1 MDHPVDVVVHVVGF
15 VVGDAVA
22 KRGMQ
27 NSANWFLWIVVV
39 ILVLAV
45 FFDGGATYKQMVK
58 ALGVDQRRSQ
68 SAAAFEVLRNLG
80 SALQAVLA
88 WVVIRTMRTLV
99 NWMLGIED
107 AAEVADDDSSTSM
120 LPYLF
125 LGMIITAM
133 FAIIEALGFGRSGKI
148 VPPFKGPNASSSSDS
163 GAASQACDSV
173 GVVDELK
180 VVGSTTTTAK
190 TAV

>member
-1 MDHPVDVVVHVVGF
+1 MDHPVDVVVHAVGY

-39 ILVLAV
+39 VLALVV
-45 FFDGGATYKQMVK
+45 FFDGGATYRQTVK
-58 ALGVDQRRSQ
+58 ALGVDQQRSQ

-99 NWMLGIED
+99 NWMLGIKN
-107 AAEVADDDSSTSM
+107 AAEVVDGGSTSM

-148 VPPFKGPNASSSSDS
+148 LPPFKGPNSSPC
-163 GAASQACDSV
+163 AASQAGDGV
-173 GVVDELK
+173 GSVDELK
-180 VVGSTTTTAK
+180 VVGSTTK

>member
-1 MDHPVDVVVHVVGF
+1 MDHPVDVVVHVVGY
-15 VVGDAVA
+15 VVGNAVA

-27 NSANWFLWIVVV
+27 NTANWFLWLVVV
-39 ILVLAV
+39 VLVLAV
-45 FFDGGATYKQMVK
+45 FFDGGSTYKYAVK
-58 ALGVDQRRSQ
+58 ALGVDQQWGQ

-80 SALQAVLA
+80 NALQAVLA

-107 AAEVADDDSSTSM
+107 AAAVADGSSTSM

-125 LGMIITAM
+125 LAMIITAM

-148 VPPFKGPNASSSSDS
+148 VPPFKGSTAATATGP
-163 GAASQACDSV
+163 GACKKTVSRPV
-173 GVVDELK
+173 EELK
-180 VVGSTTTTAK
+180 VVDAH
-190 TAV
+190 VV